1 MRSLIK
7 MLGSE
12 TVEAFDEIK
21 IIITESNLV
30 KALLLRYGT
39 QIFKNKNVRD
49 LVLSRLEECYSGY
62 YLDGKFE
69 VGRVLNSQ
77 EKKQVLSKKWGR
89 NYITSRRLLEIFGL
103 SDMYLPPEYIPLP
116 VSEIIN
122 PEVFLYP
129 YQRRV
134 KDVFIRKLIHG
145 DERLL
150 VHMPTGSGKTRTCIE
165 GLIDYWRAFANR
177 SGYIVWL
184 AHSEELCE
192 QAVDSFKN
200 LWSKRGDEEIEII
213 RLWGSRDAPSFS
225 KNSGIIVASLQ
236 SLHAMKMSN
245 HNDIFMKIATLK
257 RKCRIIVIDEAHKAI
272 AKTYKSS
279 IEFIS
284 NAETKIVGLTAT
296 PYRGDN
302 IDENQRLV
310 KFFNQGKVTLVS
322 KSGDE
327 IDNPI
332 HYLQEKHY
340 LARVTR
346 KVVKTN
352 ISVDLTSAEKKFV
365 STFLD
370 LPSSVLEKLANDAQ
384 RNVLILGEIAELVQN
399 NKYIIV
405 FALSVSHARLLSE
418 LLVMKGVE
426 ARSIDGD
433 TDTYDREKYIQEYKD
448 KNIQVLVN
456 YGVLTTGFDA
466 PNTNAVVITRPTSSL
481 VLYSQMLGRG
491 IRGVNMGG
499 NSECQLVDIIDNI
512 NGFPDEKQAF
522 TYYNSVWES

>member
-1 MRSLIK
+1 
-7 MLGSE
+7 
-12 TVEAFDEIK
+12 
-21 IIITESNLV
+21 
-30 KALLLRYGT
+30 
-39 QIFKNKNVRD
+39 
-49 LVLSRLEECYSGY
+49 
-62 YLDGKFE
+62 
-69 VGRVLNSQ
+69 
-77 EKKQVLSKKWGR
+77 
-89 NYITSRRLLEIFGL
+89 
-103 SDMYLPPEYIPLP
+103 
-116 VSEIIN
+116 
-122 PEVFLYP
+122 
-129 YQRRV
+129 
-134 KDVFIRKLIHG
+134 
-145 DERLL
+145 
-150 VHMPTGSGKTRTCIE
+150 
-165 GLIDYWRAFANR
+165 
-177 SGYIVWL
+177 
-184 AHSEELCE
+184 
-192 QAVDSFKN
+192 
-200 LWSKRGDEEIEII
+200 
-213 RLWGSRDAPSFS
+213 
-225 KNSGIIVASLQ
+225 
-236 SLHAMKMSN
+236 
-245 HNDIFMKIATLK
+245 MKIATLK